1 MANYVAVTSDKKRK
15 VALLL
20 CIFLGWLGF
29 HLFYVGRIGKGVL
42 YAFTLG
48 IFGIGILIDFFSIL
62 FGSFRDNVNAPL
74 REW

>member
-29 HLFYVGRIGKGVL
+29 HLFYVGRIGKGLL
-42 YAFTLG
+42 YMCTFGLC
-48 IFGIGILIDFFSIL
+48 GIGVLIDFFSIL
-62 FGSFRDNVNAPL
+62 LGSFRDNVNAPL
-74 REW
+74 RE

>member
-1 MANYVAVTSDKKRK
+1 MAEYVTSTSDKKRK

-20 CIFLGWLGF
+20 CIFGGILGL
-29 HLFYVGRIGKGVL
+29 HLFYVGRIGKGIL
-42 YAFTLG
+42 YLFTLG
-48 IFGIGILIDFFSIL
+48 LFFIGLFIDFFSIL

>member
-1 MANYVAVTSDKKRK
+1 MAIYTATTSDKKRK

-20 CIFLGWLGF
+20 CIFGGMFGF

-42 YAFTLG
+42 YMFTMGLFFLG
-48 IFGIGILIDFFSIL
+48 VILDFLSIL